1 MYFKVRKI
9 HPRSTTNGAV
19 LSEMPMAWA
28 EFVER
33 DKRDSVARLARKL
46 GSTEIAC
53 VAALYNPALAA
64 ELPKNKTATDV
75 WLRLVHGLDVP
86 RNSRMDRGNRV
97 EPIAIDYY
105 REHVG
110 PAWRA
115 LPVGEWW
122 TVVDKNQP
130 MFTAS
135 PDAFDSPAHRI
146 VIEAKSWSEAGGRA
160 HWGMPGTDER
170 ATRFL
175 YQC

>member
-1 MYFKVRKI
+1 
-9 HPRSTTNGAV
+9 
-19 LSEMPMAWA
+19 MAWA

-135 PDAFDSPAHRI
+135 HLCPNEVMERGVGSSALGYAWHRRDGHA
-146 VIEAKSWSEAGGRA
+146 VPVSVPMAVRA
-160 HWGMPGTDER
+160 
-170 ATRFL
+170 L
-175 YQC
+175 